1 MTKVL
6 DRSKSSLKS
15 FLLIT
20 HWLERYSQWRQK
32 AKRKTYIHNRL
43 VKDLEA
49 PSTLVNDSIK
59 DLVKDHLGE
68 LGLDLGSGEFHKASN
83 VGDFDSGVGLNDSE
97 EILFQESVIESSQ
110 VRANN
115 WVVSEFLSSD

>member
-6 DRSKSSLKS
+6 DRSKSRFEC
-15 FLLIT
+15 FLLIAQ
-20 HWLERYSQWRQK
+20 WLETCSHNDTK
-32 AKRKTYIHNRL
+32 HKTYIHNRL

-49 PSTLVNDSIK
+49 SSTLVNDSIK
-59 DLVKDHLGE
+59 DLVKNHLGE
-68 LGLDLGSGEFHKASN
+68 LGLDLGSGEFNKASD

-115 WVVSEFLSSD
+115 WVVREFLSSD